1 MPAPDSTPSGSLR
14 SFGQVFDQVAEAYD
28 DVRPGYPPEVVDLA
42 VERGGLRAGSRVVEF
57 GSGTGKLTESLV
69 GRGLIVD
76 AVEPGP
82 NMIAAARRRIGD
94 TGSVTFHVGRFE
106 DVDLPE
112 QAFDALFSATAF
124 HWVDPK
130 VGWPKAAS
138 HLKSGGLLALLAYV
152 GVSDEESA
160 GLQRELLEAL
170 RLRAPEIAGAWK
182 PLRTLDAI
190 ESGVSVRSDNA
201 SGVWDWLMSDGRHNL
216 AVPAAA
222 ALFDGVEV
230 ASHVWTQEETANEL
244 VAHFRTTSLW
254 FQLDPEQRDALEE
267 DDRRIIERHGGSIR
281 SLFATMLM
289 TASRV

>member
-1 MPAPDSTPSGSLR
+1 MAPSESLR
-14 SFGQVFDQVAEAYD
+14 SFGHVFDQVAEAYD
-28 DVRPGYPPEVVDLA
+28 EVRPGYPPELVDLA
-42 VERGGLRAGSRVVEF
+42 VARGRLGVGSRVLEV
-57 GSGTGKLTESLV
+57 GAGTGKLTESLV
-69 GRGLIVD
+69 ERSLIVD

-82 NMIAAARRRIGD
+82 NMIAAARKRIGD
-94 TGSVTFHVGRFE
+94 TGSVTFHAGRFE

-112 QAFDALFSATAF
+112 RAFDGLFSATAF

-130 VGWPKAAS
+130 IGWAKAAS
-138 HLKSGGLLALLAYV
+138 HLRAGGLLALLAYV
-152 GVSDEESA
+152 AVSDEESA
-160 GLQRELLEAL
+160 GVQGELLEAL

-222 ALFDGVEV
+222 DLFERVEV
-230 ASHVWTQEETANEL
+230 ASHVRTQKETADEL

-267 DDRRIIERHGGSIR
+267 DDRRIIERHGGVLR

-289 TASRV
+289 TAFRV